1 MTTTTESKTINFDNG
16 YGIYFDA
23 AALLSAIESRT
34 VRESRMAFAWQM
46 AQRARRT
53 RRERIVEYITTTF
66 AAVAWVACVMVTS
79 GMLFIA
85 ATD

>member
-1 MTTTTESKTINFDNG
+1 MYTAPERIH
-16 YGIYFDA
+16 DA
-23 AALLSAIESRT
+23 SALLSAIESRT
-34 VRESRMAFAWQM
+34 VRESRKAFAWQM
-46 AQRARRT
+46 AQRAKRT
-53 RRERIVEYITTTF
+53 RRERIIEYITTTI